1 MYFLSLR
8 YRVWDYPIK
17 EQYTHIFKTIQG
29 SGMVANASEGFSK
42 VLADE
47 EGTFAFIHDASEVR
61 YEYYNNCNFTEVGE
75 PFAEQPYAVAVQ
87 QGSHLQ
93 EEISKVILELQKDR
107 YFETLSSKYWNS
119 TLRSLCPTL
128 DDSEGITLTSLGGVF
143 IVTLVGLGIAMIVLG
158 FEVYFHKQDA
168 KSGGNGARNNQV
180 VDISSGGSERG
191 MKSPLG
197 RGNHP
202 IHRNVI
208 LVGSREIRMDKY

>member
-1 MYFLSLR
+1 MAGAEAELYRVWKELTLSSEADQSK

-17 EQYTHIFKTIQG
+17 EQYTHILKTIEG
-29 SGMVANASEGFSK
+29 SGLVESAESGFEK
-42 VLADE
+42 VLADVD
-47 EGTFAFIHDASEVR
+47 GNFAFIHDASQIK

-143 IVTLVGLGIAMIVLG
+143 IATLVGLGIAMVVLA
-158 FEVYFHKQDA
+158 FE
-168 KSGGNGARNNQV
+168 
-180 VDISSGGSERG
+180 
-191 MKSPLG
+191 
-197 RGNHP
+197 
-202 IHRNVI
+202 
-208 LVGSREIRMDKY
+208 